1 MTSAEIIAKVLKT
14 DKDIIFNL
22 EKRCGERT
30 AKPGI
35 LDKVVQENND
45 LISRS
50 LKTLGLT
57 PEASLQEI
65 VWRLEQR
72 NKQDELELQEMF
84 GQTDFMNPEFGNKLL
99 KTVFHKVNPR
109 QGLFLKKQKAQEFI
123 LNQPPVNIIKCL
135 GYSSAEEMLAKEDL
149 MQIYAGLRFGETN
162 DWLVQKFFKQYEAL
176 TPSDF
181 EARPI
186 QTAVLDAR
194 YTPLAKEFI
203 DKKYH
208 NVSHLK
214 EMGLLFIIPTKF
226 NQPGQLMK
234 VFSLLFHYCYEIQF
248 YADLIGEYAK
258 DASTFANNIISLFR
272 GDVPE
277 PVIDLSSPNWLV
289 VQRYLEK
296 EDQNDLILMVPHV
309 NPESLHWSKAQND
322 ISQLSENFAF
332 WHNLDWVGGFFK
344 DEIGAEVLVTFN
356 LVDIVMMLA
365 DKNKGKKYVYHQREA
380 LWNKIF
386 VEYFGWEMLQ
396 KSIKDNIL
404 GGVVKL

>member
-1 MTSAEIIAKVLKT
+1 MTGAEAIAKILKT
-14 DKDIIFNL
+14 DKDIVFNL
-22 EKRCGERT
+22 EKRCGERA

-35 LDKVVQENND
+35 LGKIIQENND

-65 VWRLEQR
+65 VWRLEKRCQ
-72 NKQDELELQEMF
+72 QDEIELQKMF
-84 GQTDFMNPEFGNKLL
+84 GQTNFMDPGFGNELL
-99 KTVFHKVNPR
+99 ETVRRRVNPR
-109 QGLFLKKQKAQEFI
+109 PGLFLRRQKAREFI

-135 GYSSAEEMLAKEDL
+135 GYNSAEEMLAKEDL

-162 DWLVQKFFKQYEAL
+162 DWLVQKFFKQYETL
-176 TPSDF
+176 MPNDF
-181 EARPI
+181 EIRPI
-186 QTAVLDAR
+186 TTAVLDAR
-194 YTPLAKEFI
+194 YAPLAKEFI

-214 EMGLLFIIPTKF
+214 ELGLLFVIPTEF

-248 YADLIGEYAK
+248 YADLINDYAK
-258 DASTFANNIISLFR
+258 DIKTFANNIISLFR

-277 PVIDLSSPNWLV
+277 PAIDLSSPNWLV